1 MSDDNIHITPG
12 EDDLISKFNDCDI
25 DVPGIDNKRIIVVG
39 VGGGGNNAVD
49 HMLEQDVKGVSFV
62 NVNTDA
68 QQLKKSLVPT
78 RVLIGPTVTRGRG
91 AGNDPSKA
99 NAAAEESAVEISKIF
114 TDSTDMVFITAG
126 MGGGTGTGAAPVVSR
141 IAHERGILTIGI
153 ITIPFL
159 FEGMLKINQA
169 LRGAEE
175 MSKYVDALMIINNE
189 RLIEIYK
196 DLEFDNAFAKADD
209 ILTVAASSISELITK
224 EGKINLDF
232 NDVSTTLRNGGTAII
247 SVGYGE
253 GEGRVTKAIND
264 ALESPLLKNTDVYS
278 SKRLLF
284 NLYYSREASQ
294 KFVTSEMTELNDFVT
309 RVQQDVDVIWGVTY
323 DESLGDKVKF
333 TILAAGFGVTIGDN
347 HEYRPSATTTGDT
360 ATVGGVTADE
370 REQIGAIYGND
381 KIDEITRQKETK
393 QYILLSP
400 DDLDSDEAISR
411 IEASPTYARGRM
423 AQATVPPVKTQ
434 TTDAA
439 TPTPQKRDQNEDPRG
454 RIHFSSDDD

>member
-1 MSDDNIHITPG
+1 M
-12 EDDLISKFNDCDI
+12 
-25 DVPGIDNKRIIVVG
+25 
-39 VGGGGNNAVD
+39 
-49 HMLEQDVKGVSFV
+49 
-62 NVNTDA
+62 
-68 QQLKKSLVPT
+68 
-78 RVLIGPTVTRGRG
+78 
-91 AGNDPSKA
+91 
-99 NAAAEESAVEISKIF
+99 
-114 TDSTDMVFITAG
+114 
-126 MGGGTGTGAAPVVSR
+126 
-141 IAHERGILTIGI
+141 
-153 ITIPFL
+153 
-159 FEGMLKINQA
+159 
-169 LRGAEE
+169 
-175 MSKYVDALMIINNE
+175 
-189 RLIEIYK
+189 
-196 DLEFDNAFAKADD
+196 
-209 ILTVAASSISELITK
+209 AASSISELITK